1 VPNDGLSCVCG
12 QSAVKPCIRW
22 EQLSTTRRLH
32 MWIRMTMW
40 LSCWQSHLSGPKAS
54 QVCSNDFA
62 AYIPCKRGVW
72 TVRRRGLSRSCRPQE
87 LEPLPLTSVW
97 VMWELELWASVTPG
111 FVFSFSWLMT
121 DLSNVV
127 YFRVDPA
134 LVWGECFGAVLPVC
148 VTSLCYQCVTR
159 WNTGTVTP
167 VSVGIKRTNEK
178 GSLKASQ

>member
-1 VPNDGLSCVCG
+1 MPNDGLSCVCG

-97 VMWELELWASVTPG
+97 VMWELELWASVTPI
-111 FVFSFSWLMT
+111 FVFFQLVVDWANRCGILLSWSRIGLRG
-121 DLSNVV
+121 V
-127 YFRVDPA
+127 F
-134 LVWGECFGAVLPVC
+134 WCC

-167 VSVGIKRTNEK
+167 VSVGFKRTKWEGYK
-178 GSLKASQ
+178 RER